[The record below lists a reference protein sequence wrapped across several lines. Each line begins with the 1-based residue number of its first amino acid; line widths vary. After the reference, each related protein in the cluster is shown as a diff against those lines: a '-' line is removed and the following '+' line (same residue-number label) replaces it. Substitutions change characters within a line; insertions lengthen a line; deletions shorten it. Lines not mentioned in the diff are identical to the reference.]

1 LTGKSVVLRYAASYT
16 EDSRTTDELVDA
28 AVQQAKTADI
38 AVLFAGPPGNYE
50 SEGIGRSSLD
60 LPAAHNQLI
69 EEVLAVQP
77 NLVVVLMN
85 GSAVTLPWA
94 NRVPAIIEAWL
105 GGQAGGGAIADVLT
119 VG

>member
-1 LTGKSVVLRYAASYT
+1 
-16 EDSRTTDELVDA
+16 
-28 AVQQAKTADI
+28 
-38 AVLFAGPPGNYE
+38 
-50 SEGIGRSSLD
+50 
-60 LPAAHNQLI
+60 LI